1 MTETTERIITND
13 IEEIIINYIEESVTE
28 EIRDEFINA
37 AIHFVI
43 NEELFKEFDLMRIKY
58 KIEKIDKQEVT
69 DCLKLSAIYG
79 YIIYRTV
86 VLKLVNEELQ
96 SKCCEV
102 FLEISKIVTDYL
114 TMKTDE
120 EELFT
125 EVEAFMNK
133 LGVSSEC
140 NKFVLERI
148 ENKNIEF

>member
-96 SKCCEV
+96 SKCGEV
-102 FLEISKIVTDYL
+102 FLEISKVVTDYL

-120 EELFT
+120 EELFS

-133 LGVSSEC
+133 LGISSEC